1 MPCNCRPTNV
11 LIGTMFFSGVVL
23 GSLVFVQ
30 LYRQAPASTRML
42 QSTTYNPDAPWGDE
56 AEK

>member
-1 MPCNCRPTNV
+1 MDMG
-11 LIGTMFFSGVVL
+11 IGTMFFSGVVL